1 MASCEYI
8 CEVFQP
14 GTCCIWYSQC
24 SCTTYPPSHA
34 AVPST
39 YPSIILP
46 MAQEPSLYPSQ
57 HPFALPSTTQEPS
70 LSPSRY
76 PFTIP
81 STTPSVSYSITSSLS
96 PSTSP
101 QAIPNATDVSSTITA
116 TLSTTTSSWIHPAN
130 ISTIATNEQI
140 NKPDSAFIFAA
151 IIMTV
156 LCILIITIIG
166 CRRSKQKHI
175 QHVLGDAVAGS
186 IQPQIIAIV
195 NDHTMEIGKKGEDIS
210 HYVTQLKTEKN
221 NQKKVIMESWWNEE
235 VRLPMYYSVFVQHG
249 YESLEFIQC
258 IKDKRELSD
267 IGINNVAH
275 QKQIMVAIAELRL
288 KQNHGNETDAMVA
301 LKRTEE
307 GVADENI
314 DSEKIK
320 NQAQLDSTAR
330 R

>member
-1 MASCEYI
+1 MFKIGGVSFCQIMVSCEDI
-8 CEVFQP
+8 CGEPSQQE
-14 GTCCIWYSQC
+14 TCCILC
-24 SCTTYPPSHA
+24 SCKTYPPSHA

-39 YPSIILP
+39 DPSIILP
-46 MAQEPSLYPSQ
+46 MTQEPSLYSSQ

-76 PFTIP
+76 PFTIA

-101 QAIPNATDVSSTITA
+101 QAITNVTDVSSTITA
-116 TLSTTTSSWIHPAN
+116 TLMNPAN

-166 CRRSKQKHI
+166 CRRSKKKHI
-175 QHVLGDAVAGS
+175 QHVLPVLGESVAGS
-186 IQPQIIAIV
+186 NQTQIITIV
-195 NDHTMEIGKKGEDIS
+195 TIDHDDTMDIGKKGEDIS
-210 HYVTQLKTEKN
+210 HYVTQLRTEKN

-258 IKDKRELSD
+258 IKDKR
-267 IGINNVAH
+267 II
-275 QKQIMVAIAELRL
+275 
-288 KQNHGNETDAMVA
+288 
-301 LKRTEE
+301 
-307 GVADENI
+307 
-314 DSEKIK
+314 
-320 NQAQLDSTAR
+320 
-330 R
+330 